1 MHPFHQYPEANKK
14 KRHQLSHSLAY
25 RQKKHQVFSDIEKS
39 VLFSSDVSLSTTTHH
54 YHTPSEFHI
63 VCSKPLG
70 CFLRKLLM
78 QLLYLIL
85 ICTHP
90 DVPFWVWVSLACR
103 AVVFIIQTDTLTDLI

>member
-39 VLFSSDVSLSTTTHH
+39 VLFSSDVPL
-54 YHTPSEFHI
+54 PFEFHI
-63 VCSKPLG
+63 VRSKPLG

-90 DVPFWVWVSLACR
+90 EVPFWVWVSLACR
-103 AVVFIIQTDTLTDLI
+103 AVLFIIQTDALTYLT